1 MERALLA
8 MYNLYLE
15 SVALNIRIT
24 PIHPFDPREL
34 NSWNLNFFFI
44 DFSLILN
51 RALWSDLAK
60 EILQF
65 AQVVDQWR
73 NNYILWLS
81 SMQTNQCKL
90 EAYVNSPRHF
100 MLETRCISSSK
111 VVNTFNLRE
120 AKYCLNFQISSI
132 FRLKSDRYE
141 WPWLSEDTPEVTEWC
156 VRMFQT
162 IVSGERGSSSY
173 EQILRSKW
181 GGGDNY

>member
-15 SVALNIRIT
+15 SVALNIRII
-24 PIHPFDPREL
+24 PNYPLDPREL
-34 NSWNLNFFFI
+34 NAWNLNFFYR
-44 DFSLILN
+44 LL
-51 RALWSDLAK
+51 LDLEQCLMK
-60 EILQF
+60 WLGQ
-65 AQVVDQWR
+65 R
-73 NNYILWLS
+73 NIAVCTSCWPMEKYYILWLS

-90 EAYVNSPRHF
+90 EAYVNSTRHF

-141 WPWLSEDTPEVTEWC
+141 WPWLSEDTPDVTEWC

-162 IVSGERGSSSY
+162 IVSGERFSGSSS
-173 EQILRSKW
+173 
-181 GGGDNY
+181 